1 MEILS
6 NFRIMIDSK
15 GEIPKNIFVTDRF
28 SVSDACPPPPPKH
41 FKYEIDD
48 RDLVCYYTIV
58 EDESDPPPPTS
69 LLRLS
74 EMSSEWLRKAASGN
88 RLRGWEFLDKAE
100 LVRFLEAHRYVF
112 PDDFY
117 KQRSLPN
124 QIRAW
129 VDLFAIS
136 NFAEHY
142 AEVMI
147 NSLTNTNYLKDF
159 VSCERE
165 WWWDRLCF
173 AFYYETELFSFGM
186 DLFTYFDKM
195 ICVKFEIIAL
205 DVEILFS
212 MNRSHES
219 YNVWR
224 RAVDLEWEALRGRL
238 DGEVWCFEDRLLFLS
253 HLRDRLEEKFI
264 EIF

>member
-1 MEILS
+1 MEIRS
-6 NFRIMIDSK
+6 EFRIMVDPK
-15 GEIPKNIFVTDRF
+15 GEIPKNMFVTDRF
-28 SVSDACPPPPPKH
+28 SVSDACPPLPPKH

-48 RDLVCYYTIV
+48 RDLVCYYAIV
-58 EDESDPPPPTS
+58 EDESDPPPSVS

-74 EMSSEWLRKAASGN
+74 EMSSEWLREVASGN
-88 RLRGWEFLDKAE
+88 GLRGWKTFDKDE
-100 LVRFLEAHRYVF
+100 LVKFLEAHRYVF

-117 KQRSLPN
+117 KRRSLPD
-124 QIRAW
+124 QLRAW
-129 VDLFAIS
+129 VGLFAVG

-147 NSLTNTNYLKDF
+147 NSLTKTNYFNEF

-186 DLFTYFDKM
+186 ESFMVFDKV
-195 ICVKFEIIAL
+195 ICLKFEMIAYE
-205 DVEILFS
+205 VEELFGI
-212 MNRSHES
+212 NESHES
-219 YNVWR
+219 YDIWCR
-224 RAVDLEWEALRGRL
+224 EVDLEWEAMRGKL
-238 DGEVWCFEDRLLFLS
+238 DDVVWCFEDRVLFVS
-253 HLRDRLEEKFI
+253 HLRDRLEEKFF